1 MLQQVNARGSQGS
14 AHKVMSFT
22 FFLRET
28 ENGSEQDEVI
38 TDFNLRIIELEQN
51 FRIENDGFSG

>member
-1 MLQQVNARGSQGS
+1 VNARGSQGS